1 MKKFLAIMLSALL
14 VLGLAACNSAE
25 TEKPTEAPTTQTPT
39 EKPTEKPT
47 EAPTEAPTEPPT
59 EAPTEPPTEAP
70 TEPPVVEAKYVPF
83 ALDFKNKTGVTITEL
98 YLYEQGAEDKG
109 NSLISEAWPDK
120 DADEEKYEFFA
131 YVVRPEGVTM
141 DLHVVFED
149 GSEATW
155 EGLTVNNN
163 DKLSLKKGTD
173 VSKWEQEPVDD
184 ADDLAA
190 MAELVASGQTTD
202 HFYPGYVLLGL
213 ELKNKTGKQDQANGR
228 MITEF
233 YLYETGSSEKYGN
246 MVEFLVG
253 EDGEPLEAWG
263 FGKSSEGGI
272 YAFGFFIRPEAATY
286 EIELVYEDGTGL
298 IIPDIDLLT
307 PNADGFT
314 ANEISIKDSLD
325 PDFTEVSYDDG
336 DPEPLQY
343 IKDAIALGESLDH
356 WYPAY

>member
-1 MKKFLAIMLSALL
+1 MKKMLAILLAALL
-14 VLGLAACNSAE
+14 VLSLAACNNA
-25 TEKPTEAPTTQTPT
+25 PT
-39 EKPTEKPT
+39 EKPTEPATTQAPTEKQTEKPT
-47 EAPTEAPTEPPT
+47 EKPTEPPT

-70 TEPPVVEAKYVPF
+70 TEPPVVEANYVPL

-109 NSLISEAWPDK
+109 NSLITEAWPDK
-120 DADEEKYEFFA
+120 DADEDKYEFFA
-131 YVVRPEGVTM
+131 YVVRKENTPM
-141 DLHVVFED
+141 DLYVVFED
-149 GSEATW
+149 GSDATW
-155 EGLTVNNN
+155 EGLSVNNN

-173 VSKWEQEPVDD
+173 VSQWEQEPVDD

-190 MAELVASGQTTD
+190 MAALVEAGRTTD

-213 ELKNKTGKQDQANGR
+213 ELKNKTNKQDKANAR
-228 MITEF
+228 FITEF
-233 YLYETGSSEKYGN
+233 YLYETGATETYGN

-253 EDGEPLEAWG
+253 EDGQPLEKWG
-263 FGKSSEGGI
+263 YGKSSEGGI
-272 YAFGFFIRPEAATY
+272 YAFGFFVRPEAETY
-286 EIELVYEDGTGL
+286 EVKLVFEDGTDL

-307 PNADGFT
+307 PNADGFC

-343 IKDAIALGESLDH
+343 IKDAIDKDESLDH

>member
-1 MKKFLAIMLSALL
+1 MKKFLAILLAALMVLS
-14 VLGLAACNSAE
+14 LAACNSTP
-25 TEKPTEAPTTQTPT
+25 TEKPADTTTPAPT

-47 EAPTEAPTEPPT
+47 DKPTEPPTDAPTEPPT
-59 EAPTEPPTEAP
+59 DAP

-120 DADEEKYEFFA
+120 DMDEDKYEFFA
-131 YVVRPEGVTM
+131 YVLRPENVLM
-141 DLHVVFED
+141 DLYVVFED
-149 GSEATW
+149 GSDATW
-155 EGLTVNNN
+155 AGLTVNNN

-173 VSKWEQEPVDD
+173 VSQWEQEPVDD

-190 MAELVASGQTTD
+190 MAELVAAGKTTD
-202 HFYPGYVLLGL
+202 HFYPGYVILGL
-213 ELKNKTGKQDQANGR
+213 ELKNKTNKQDKANAR
-228 MITEF
+228 FITEF
-233 YLYETGSSEKYGN
+233 YLYETGSTEKYGN

-253 EDGEPLEAWG
+253 EDGQPLEKWG
-263 FGKSSEGGI
+263 YGKSSEGGI

-286 EIELVYEDGTGL
+286 EVELIFEDGTNL
-298 IIPDIDLLT
+298 IIPEIDLLT
-307 PNADGFT
+307 PNADGFCP
-314 ANEISIKDSLD
+314 NEISIKDSLD